1 MSSEVNRKMTKE
13 QRQLLAASKSFDADV
28 ERAEYIRAISGGV
41 FRGMCARC
49 DKMSVCH
56 PGDCSDVGL
65 YVGCRMAAVAAVA
78 VGLIRKG
85 GEK

>member
-1 MSSEVNRKMTKE
+1 MSSKENRKMTKE

-28 ERAEYIRAISGGV
+28 ERAEYIRAISGCV
-41 FRGMCARC
+41 FRKMCERC

-56 PGDCSDVGL
+56 PSSEFDASL
-65 YVGCRMAAVAAVA
+65 YCACRMAAVASVA

>member
-1 MSSEVNRKMTKE
+1 MSSEENRKMT
-13 QRQLLAASKSFDADV
+13 
-28 ERAEYIRAISGGV
+28 
-41 FRGMCARC
+41 ARC

>member
-1 MSSEVNRKMTKE
+1 MSSEENRKMTKE
-13 QRQLLAASKSFDADV
+13 QRQLLAASTDV